1 MKTPF
6 SKLAIAA
13 LITISAIMPL
23 RAEVLGVA
31 HDSNTF
37 PDDNFRSYL
46 TTKFPTAI
54 NIVEH
59 TKDIATIHYINLAGV
74 GNDTPWDGINI
85 VITTYDDGTQKITK
99 AVY

>member
-1 MKTPF
+1 MMDVTMTWTG
-6 SKLAIAA
+6 ADI
-13 LITISAIMPL
+13 
-23 RAEVLGVA
+23 
-31 HDSNTF
+31 
-37 PDDNFRSYL
+37 
-46 TTKFPTAI
+46 PTAI

-59 TKDIATIHYINLAGV
+59 TKDIATIRYINLAGV